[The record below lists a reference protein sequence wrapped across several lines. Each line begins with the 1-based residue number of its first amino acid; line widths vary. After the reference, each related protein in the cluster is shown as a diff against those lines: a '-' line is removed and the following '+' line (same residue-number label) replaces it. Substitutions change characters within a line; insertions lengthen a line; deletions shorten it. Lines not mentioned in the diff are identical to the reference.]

1 MSIAQGLDYLRD
13 GHPACSLAA
22 FGDLGTRLV
31 LRSSAATE
39 HPQEFYDQFC
49 AQAAQGFGLS
59 DGLPRPEDTAPGNE
73 VIVLTPQDARV
84 FVRSPDNGSDFVGC
98 ICDAQQDLEDLAGAA
113 AAMLSEATA
122 TP

>member
-39 HPQEFYDQFC
+39 HPQEFYDKLC
-49 AQAAQGFGLS
+49 AQAAGTFGLS
-59 DGLPRPEDTAPGNE
+59 DGLQRPDGVAAGNE
-73 VIVLTPQDARV
+73 VVVLTPQDARV
-84 FVRSPDNGSDFVGC
+84 FVRSPENGSDFVGC
-98 ICDAQQDLEDLAGAA
+98 ICDAQQDLNDIAASA